1 MFQSNE
7 SDFDYDEAAAAADDD
22 DDEEEIVNNSK
33 ISHLNA
39 TVKSVRQTRF
49 DE

>member
-7 SDFDYDEAAAAADDD
+7 SDFDYDEAAADD

>member
-7 SDFDYDEAAAAADDD
+7 SDFDYDEAAAADDE
-22 DDEEEIVNNSK
+22 EEEIVNNSK

>member
-7 SDFDYDEAAAAADDD
+7 SDFDYDEAAAAADD
-22 DDEEEIVNNSK
+22 EEEIVNNSK

-39 TVKSVRQTRF
+39 TVKYVRQTRF

>member
-7 SDFDYDEAAAAADDD
+7 SDFDYDEAAATADDD
-22 DDEEEIVNNSK
+22 DEEIVNNSK

>member
-22 DDEEEIVNNSK
+22 DEEEIVNNSK

-39 TVKSVRQTRF
+39 TVKYVRQTRF
-49 DE
+49 DD

>member
-7 SDFDYDEAAAAADDD
+7 SDFDYDEAAAAADD